1 MYMSKPPLKPEHRAD
16 EETEVGKAERLG
28 DENKK
33 PSSKEEK
40 KDKP

>member
-1 MYMSKPPLKPEHRAD
+1 MSKPPLKPEHKAD

-33 PSSKEEK
+33 PSSKQERKEK
-40 KDKP
+40 P